1 MYLQIVFMYDN
12 NFTAIIR
19 TIQIILRDKMSI
31 EYGNSM
37 SQNATIV

>member
-1 MYLQIVFMYDN
+1 MYLQIMFKYDN
-12 NFTAIIR
+12 KFAAIIR

-31 EYGNSM
+31 EYGNTM